1 MYPYVQV
8 FQAQDLVSAIADN
21 KSLRKLKLAHMKF
34 DTITFNCLVELLRVN
49 KSITEF
55 DLRGIQH
62 VDKQVFQ
69 LIEAMKLN
77 TKLEFLDLQG
87 VYSLFT
93 VPSYYMYSYI
103 LYSVRS
109 AQEYCKELLPFTITI
124 AVYEYYVSSYD
135 IICYNKSCSALQ
147 QISS

>member
-1 MYPYVQV
+1 M

-87 VYSLFT
+87 NHRLGSPALVTPLLVNSVQQMFWE
-93 VPSYYMYSYI
+93 YMY
-103 LYSVRS
+103 
-109 AQEYCKELLPFTITI
+109 
-124 AVYEYYVSSYD
+124 
-135 IICYNKSCSALQ
+135 CS
-147 QISS
+147 

>member
-1 MYPYVQV
+1 M

-55 DLRGIQH
+55 DLSGIQH

-87 VYSLFT
+87 NHRL
-93 VPSYYMYSYI
+93 
-103 LYSVRS
+103 
-109 AQEYCKELLPFTITI
+109 
-124 AVYEYYVSSYD
+124 
-135 IICYNKSCSALQ
+135 SCSLTLPVNSVK
-147 QISS
+147 IL